1 MHENV
6 SWWMNDF
13 DDAHCMP
20 HNLLGDIRIRNASDM
35 GLHRVTSQPEERD
48 RADWKFD
55 TSAFANPIY

>member
-1 MHENV
+1 
-6 SWWMNDF
+6 MNDF
-13 DDAHCMP
+13 DDAYCMP